1 MLRHKSVGVDYT
13 QSVNQVSA
21 LKYRHSN
28 VFRPE
33 NICIPTFSNL
43 LTKCGTSQCDFDLFS
58 LKAQIVAVTMVRS
71 LKRQKGSLEIPLAP
85 FKKGGTLSVQLQI
98 LK

>member
-1 MLRHKSVGVDYT
+1 MLRQKVVGVDYT
-13 QSVNQVSA
+13 HGVNQVSA

-43 LTKCGTSQCDFDLFS
+43 LTKCGTSEGNFDTILAELEPS
-58 LKAQIVAVTMVRS
+58 LRTLLRS
-71 LKRQKGSLEIPLAP
+71 LTWREA
-85 FKKGGTLSVQLQI
+85 
-98 LK
+98 

>member
-43 LTKCGTSQCDFDLFS
+43 LTKCGTSKGDFDLFS
-58 LKAQIVAVTMVRS
+58 QARIVAVTLSRS
-71 LKRQKGSLEIPLAP
+71 LKRQKGSL
-85 FKKGGTLSVQLQI
+85 
-98 LK
+98 